1 MHIELRPAIRP
12 AGGAITYFK
21 AAPGPMTL
29 ARLFRRGG
37 KYHMAII
44 PGEAV
49 EPTEEEYAAFVAARG
64 SHQLPTAFVK
74 VTADFDQIIAEY
86 GANHISG
93 VAGSYVG
100 ELEQFCRLLDITPI
114 VLA

>member
-1 MHIELRPAIRP
+1 
-12 AGGAITYFK
+12 
-21 AAPGPMTL
+21 
-29 ARLFRRGG
+29 
-37 KYHMAII
+37 MAII

-64 SHQLPTAFVK
+64 VHQLPTAFVK
-74 VTADFDQIIAEY
+74 VTADFDRIIAEY

-93 VAGSYVG
+93 VAGSYVA
-100 ELEQFCRLLDITPI
+100 ELEQFCGLLDITPI